1 MAWGLC
7 DHPSSCVPAAIA
19 PDVTKSTS
27 IPVLRREASSF
38 TNRAIRRLS
47 RWPPSRV
54 NRLVPILTT
63 RRLIFIPHPS
73 PSPDRRGNSLVN
85 TLSCKE
91 SVPEGL
97 VRSLRPLYELDFSNP
112 DVVLGDRTSFGQ
124 LPIDAPHF

>member
-73 PSPDRRGNSLVN
+73 PSPDRRGKSLIN

-91 SVPEGL
+91 RVPEVR
-97 VRSLRPLYELDFSNP
+97 VRSLRLIGELDLSNP
-112 DVVLGDRTSFGQ
+112 DVVAGDRTSFVQ
-124 LPIDAPHF
+124 PPIDAHLF